1 MAFKLGLDFGTTTS
15 ILSFIKNE
23 NLMPFYY
30 GGETGGTPYVPTVVL
45 YEETDL
51 LIGQFALE
59 VEGEEAVPERYFK
72 MRLPLADADETGAKS
87 AEDLTADFIGELING
102 NCPRRARFPRAR
114 IGKEAFIKAQD
125 GGVESLVIAVPH
137 SWEEDEKATACARLR
152 RAVAEQLCL
161 PLTEFVSEPFAAAA
175 FFSYCYKKRKNE
187 SFKGN
192 LLVCDMGGGTF
203 DVTLCRIGIDSV
215 DLIAEAGSGNADG
228 FGIAGNYFDRT
239 LIKNRFDALE
249 PGALSALMRELD
261 EEKKK
266 KAKLLERII
275 AEPRLR
281 NRAIYPLNY
290 NVNIYL
296 DDLEQAFSGVRESM
310 DEVLQKVLKEAL
322 EKNESPDKVVLVGG
336 FAKFPLVQSA
346 VRDFLNRNGF
356 RADDLIDDDVL
367 TPDEMAYAI
376 SYGACLIANGL
387 VETSAKFRYT
397 IGINVTDTAGTD
409 TRIDLI
415 KAGTSLSRISDG
427 SLSVDAENRKMP
439 FRIGQRVFQVDFLVE
454 AEKSGKS
461 FSKTASFAVPENI
474 DFENRR
480 FFIGVRVDKHSV
492 PHLILQDAESG
503 KRFEKSL
510 ESIIEYDWKK

>member
-15 ILSFIKNE
+15 ILSFIKKE
-23 NLMPFYY
+23 TLMPFYY

-59 VEGEEAVPERYFK
+59 VESEEAVPERYFK
-72 MRLPLADADETGAKS
+72 MRLPLAGADEAGAKS
-87 AEDLTADFIGELING
+87 AEDLTTDFIGELVKG
-102 NCPRRARFPRAR
+102 TCPRREQLGR
-114 IGKEAFIKAQD
+114 GKVSKEAFIKAENA
-125 GGVESLVIAVPH
+125 GVESLVIAIPH
-137 SWEEDEKATACARLR
+137 SWEEDKKAMARTRLR
-152 RAVAEQLCL
+152 RAVSEHLGL

-215 DLIAEAGSGNADG
+215 NLIAQAGSGGTDE

-239 LIKNRFDALE
+239 LIENRFGALE
-249 PGALSALMRELD
+249 PGALSALMKELD

-275 AEPRLR
+275 SNPGLR
-281 NRAIYPLNY
+281 QRAIYPLSY
-290 NVNIYL
+290 GVNIYL
-296 DDLEQAFSGVRESM
+296 DDLEKAFSGVRESM
-310 DEVLQKVLKEAL
+310 DEVLRKVVKEAL
-322 EKNESPDKVVLVGG
+322 EKNESLDKVVLVGG

-346 VRDFLNRNGF
+346 VRDFLNENGF
-356 RADDLIDDDVL
+356 QADDLIDDDVL
-367 TPDEMAYAI
+367 TSDEMAYAI

-387 VETSAKFRYT
+387 VETAEKFRYT
-397 IGINVTDTAGTD
+397 IGVNVTDAAGTD
-409 TRIDLI
+409 ARIDLI
-415 KAGTSLSRISDG
+415 KAGTSLSQLADG
-427 SLSVDAENRKMP
+427 RLSVDAENRKMP
-439 FRIGQRVFQVDFLVE
+439 FRIGQRVFEVDFVVE
-454 AEKSGKS
+454 SAENGKS
-461 FSKTASFAVPENI
+461 FSKTGSFAIPENI

-480 FFIGVRVDKHSV
+480 FFIGGRVDKHSV
-492 PHLILQDAESG
+492 PHLILQDVESG
-503 KRFEKSL
+503 KRFENSL
-510 ESIIEYDWKK
+510 ESIIEYDREK